1 MIAELAKKVT
11 HATAN
16 APWNESVQFNREQL
30 EIVNDAVAMA
40 EELVSNHYKLAASQ
54 WSGRRF
60 DVKTAV
66 DLEADEILD
75 GPFAQVIRYEGRS
88 TGMPLN
94 SNNFDFYKVCL
105 QDHTILD
112 TLWRTPELSLFP
124 FTLYIVTHELIH
136 IVRFS
141 LFLQNFEAS
150 DDERLAEEKRVHEK
164 THQILCPLNIQ
175 GLASVLTYYARW
187 RDGFD
192 DLKC

>member
-1 MIAELAKKVT
+1 
-11 HATAN
+11 
-16 APWNESVQFNREQL
+16 
-30 EIVNDAVAMA
+30 MA
-40 EELVSNHYKLAASQ
+40 EELVSNYYKLSTSQ

-60 DVKTAV
+60 DVKTAAE
-66 DLEADEILD
+66 LSRSELID

-88 TGMPLN
+88 SRTPLN
-94 SNNFDFYKVCL
+94 SDSFDFYKVCL

-112 TLWRTPELSLFP
+112 TVMHTPELELFP

-150 DDERLAEEKRVHEK
+150 DEERLAEEKRVHDE
-164 THQILCPLNIQ
+164 THRILCPLRID
-175 GLASVLTYYARW
+175 GLASVLHYYARW

-192 DLKC
+192 NLQC